1 MTLDYGYI
9 CLIPPLAV
17 IVFGIW
23 LKRAFEPLLMGCV
36 IGYGII
42 AYYNKSNTNFNA
54 DLHQFPNNF
63 LYGLQQSL
71 GHADMVWVILVCG
84 LYGALI
90 HLIIESGGVLA
101 FGDLALKRVKTRR
114 SSLVTTWFVGLFIF
128 IDDYMSALATGVTM
142 RKITDNFK
150 VSREMLAFIVN
161 AMSAPICLIVPLSTW
176 SVYCGKLM
184 EENKV
189 VAKGYAFS
197 GYVATIPFMFYP
209 IVMMIIAF
217 LVAIGKFP
225 LWGKLKQA
233 EERAISTG
241 VLTTSQT
248 IQNAEVQ
255 NFSNKKTSA
264 FYFFIP
270 ILFLIAATVFLDKDA
285 LKGVAAATVFTFI
298 YYGVSRVM
306 TFNQLSDG
314 IFEGFK
320 SMILALAI
328 LTMSYVLKRVGDEM
342 GLTPYVIETTKPF
355 LSKELLPMVVFLVL
369 SFISYSTASSWALY
383 AVAIP
388 IVVPLALSVGA
399 NVYVTL
405 AALFCCG
412 AFGSHASFFSDVT
425 ILTAASTESDN
436 VENSFASLPYSLLA
450 VGISAILFL
459 ICGIYF

>member
-1 MTLDYGYI
+1 MTIDYGYI

-17 IVFGIW
+17 IIFGIW
-23 LKRAFEPLLMGCV
+23 LKRAFEPLLLGCL

-42 AYYNKSNTNFNA
+42 SFYNIGNPKPVA

-63 LYGLQQSL
+63 LVGLQQSL
-71 GHADMVWVILVCG
+71 GHSDMVWVILVCG

-101 FGDLALKRVKTRR
+101 FGELALKHVKTRR
-114 SSLVTTWFVGLFIF
+114 SSLITTWFIGLFIF

-184 EENKV
+184 EDYKV
-189 VAKGYAFS
+189 VAKGDAFS
-197 GYVATIPFMFYP
+197 GYVATIPYMFYP
-209 IVMMIIAF
+209 IVMMLIAL
-217 LVAIGKFP
+217 LVALGKFP
-225 LWGKLKQA
+225 LWGKLKKA
-233 EERAISTG
+233 EERAITTG
-241 VLTTSQT
+241 ILNNAKQT
-248 IQNAEVQ
+248 QNADVQ
-255 NFSNKKTSA
+255 NFINKKSSPI
-264 FYFFIP
+264 YFFVP
-270 ILFLIAATVFLDKDA
+270 ILFLIIATIYLDKDA
-285 LKGVAAATVFTFI
+285 LKGVSAATVFTFLF
-298 YYGVSRVM
+298 YGITRIM
-306 TFNQLSDG
+306 TFDQLSDS

-328 LTMSYVLKRVGDEM
+328 LTMSYVLKKVGDEM
-342 GLTPYVIETTKPF
+342 GLTPYVINATQPY
-355 LSKELLPMVVFLVL
+355 LSKELLPMIVFLVL

-388 IVVPLALSVGA
+388 IVVPLALSLGA

-405 AALFCCG
+405 AALFSCG

-436 VENSFASLPYSLLA
+436 IENSFSSLPYSLLA

-459 ICGIYF
+459 ISGIYF